1 MFGGY
6 SSVRLI
12 NSQPILLFLI
22 MLKNEV
28 AEKSHR
34 LQSIDLLRG
43 LIMIVMALDHVR
55 EFFSYTSY
63 RPTDVTQ
70 TSVLLFFTRWVT
82 HLCAPTFVFL
92 SGISIFLYSK
102 KIGSL
107 KKTSAFLL
115 TRGLWLIAV
124 EIFVISFILTQGYQ
138 LTLLEVIW
146 AIGCSMILLA
156 GLIWLPRRIQIIL
169 ALAMIFGHDAFPLV
183 GMASNDNMLLDFL
196 HNSPFFIS
204 SPPVLVAYTIIP
216 WVAVMLLGY
225 VVGAWFNYLPQTR
238 DKLLLRVGV
247 SALLLFVALRFL
259 NIYGDPS
266 PWSTQERG
274 SFYTFLSFM
283 NVSKSPPSLLFLSV
297 TLGIA
302 CILLMLLNK
311 ISTGV
316 KQVFITY
323 GRVPFFFFIVHL
335 AVISFAA
342 HVWTYISFGKAVNLS
357 FEKPK
362 DWPAAYQPNLWRAY
376 FVWLLLIVLLYFP
389 CKWYGKYKAKSN
401 AWWVSYL

>member
-1 MFGGY
+1 
-6 SSVRLI
+6 
-12 NSQPILLFLI
+12 
-22 MLKNEV
+22 
-28 AEKSHR
+28 
-34 LQSIDLLRG
+34 
-43 LIMIVMALDHVR
+43 MIIMALDHAR

-70 TSVLLFFTRWVT
+70 ASVSLFFTRWVT

-92 SGISIFLYSK
+92 SGISIFLYAK

-107 KKTSAFLL
+107 KKTSVFLL
-115 TRGLWLIAV
+115 TRGLWLIAL

-156 GLIWLPRRIQIIL
+156 GLIWLPRWIQIVFSLTVIL
-169 ALAMIFGHDAFPLV
+169 GHDAFPLV
-183 GMASNDNMLLDFL
+183 GMALNDNMLLAFL

-204 SPPVLVAYTIIP
+204 NPPVLVAYTIVP

-225 VVGAWFNYLPQTR
+225 VLGEWFNYPPQKR
-238 DKLLLRVGV
+238 DKLLLSVGI
-247 SALLLFVALRFL
+247 SALILFVALRFL

-266 PWSTQERG
+266 PWSIQERG
-274 SFYTFLSFM
+274 GIYTFLSFI
-283 NVSKSPPSLLFLSV
+283 NVSKSPPSLLFLCV

-302 CILLMLLNK
+302 CLLLVLLNK

-335 AVISFAA
+335 AVISFASY
-342 HVWTYISFGKAVNLS
+342 VWTYISFGKAVNLS
-357 FEKPK
+357 FENAKN
-362 DWPAAYQPNLWRAY
+362 WPSAYEPSLARTY
-376 FVWLLLIVLLYFP
+376 FVWLLLIIMLYFP
-389 CKWYGKYKAKSN
+389 CRWYGKSKANSN
-401 AWWVSYL
+401 AWWMSYL

>member
-1 MFGGY
+1 MPKETAGIY
-6 SSVRLI
+6 
-12 NSQPILLFLI
+12 
-22 MLKNEV
+22 
-28 AEKSHR
+28 HR

-43 LIMIVMALDHVR
+43 LIMIIMALDHVR

-70 TSVLLFFTRWVT
+70 ASVSLFLTRWVT

-92 SGISIFLYSK
+92 SGISIYLYSK
-102 KIGSL
+102 KTASL
-107 KKTSAFLL
+107 KKTSVFLL

-124 EIFVISFILTQGYQ
+124 EILVISFILTQAYQ
-138 LTLLEVIW
+138 LTVLEVIW

-156 GLIWLPRRIQIIL
+156 GFIWLPRWLQIIL
-169 ALAMIFGHDAFPLV
+169 ALAMIFGHDAFPLA
-183 GMASNDNMLLDFL
+183 GMASNNNMLVAFL

-216 WVAVMLLGY
+216 WVGVMQLGY
-225 VVGAWFNYLPQTR
+225 VIGEWFNYTSQKR
-238 DKLLLRVGV
+238 DKLLATTGI
-247 SALLLFVALRFL
+247 SALILFVALRFL

-274 SFYTFLSFM
+274 SIYTFLSFI

-302 CILLMLLNK
+302 CILLVLLNK
-311 ISTGV
+311 ISATM

-335 AVISFAA
+335 AVISFASYA
-342 HVWTYISFGKAVNLS
+342 WTYLIFGKAVNLS
-357 FEKPK
+357 FENAK
-362 DWPAAYQPNLWRAY
+362 DWPAAYQPDLWRTY
-376 FVWLLLIVLLYFP
+376 FVWLLLVILLYFP
-389 CKWYGKYKAKSN
+389 CKWYGNYKARSN

>member
-1 MFGGY
+1 
-6 SSVRLI
+6 
-12 NSQPILLFLI
+12 
-22 MLKNEV
+22 MLKSYQV
-28 AEKSHR
+28 AEEYPR
-34 LQSIDLLRG
+34 LQSIDLVRG
-43 LIMIVMALDHVR
+43 LVMIIMALDHVR
-55 EFFSYTSY
+55 EFFSYTAY

-70 TSVLLFFTRWVT
+70 ASVFLFFTRWIT

-92 SGISIFLYSK
+92 SGVSIFLYSK

-107 KKTSAFLL
+107 KKTSVFLL

-138 LTLLEVIW
+138 LTVLGVIW

-156 GLIWLPRRIQIIL
+156 GLIWLPRWIQIVL
-169 ALAMIFGHDAFPLV
+169 ALAMIFAHDAFPLA
-183 GMASNDNMLLDFL
+183 GMASNYNILLAFL

-204 SPPVLVAYTIIP
+204 SPPILVAYTIVP

-225 VVGAWFNYLPQTR
+225 VIGAWFNYPSQKR
-238 DKLLLRVGV
+238 DKLLLSVGV
-247 SALLLFVALRFL
+247 FALILFVALRFL

-274 SFYTFLSFM
+274 SIYTFLSFI

-302 CILLMLLNK
+302 CILLVLLNK

-316 KQVFITY
+316 KRVFITY

-335 AVISFAA
+335 AVISLAA
-342 HVWTYISFGKAVNLS
+342 YVWTYLSFGKAVNLS
-357 FEKPK
+357 FEKTE
-362 DWPAAYQPNLWRAY
+362 DWPAAYQPSLIRAY
-376 FVWLLLIVLLYFP
+376 FVWLLLVVLLYFP
-389 CKWYGKYKAKSN
+389 CKWYGNYKAKSS